1 MTLQELEE
9 LKQRRDMGVLIHRE
23 KWTEILDWA
32 IVLTAHHEGADK
44 TEKEQVFGECIAHVP
59 GTQPIGDDVM
69 VDVFTREELDSGHA
83 VEVDRAGY
91 FDWSTTHAH
100 WAIIK
105 YRIVK

>member
-9 LKQRRDMGVLIHRE
+9 LKARRETGVLIDRL
-23 KWTEILDWA
+23 KWAEILDWA
-32 IVLTAHHEGADK
+32 IVLTAHHESVDK
-44 TEKEQVFGECIAHVP
+44 TEKEQVFGEWIDHIP
-59 GTQPIGDDVM
+59 GTQPVADDVM

-83 VEVDRAGY
+83 IEVDRAGY